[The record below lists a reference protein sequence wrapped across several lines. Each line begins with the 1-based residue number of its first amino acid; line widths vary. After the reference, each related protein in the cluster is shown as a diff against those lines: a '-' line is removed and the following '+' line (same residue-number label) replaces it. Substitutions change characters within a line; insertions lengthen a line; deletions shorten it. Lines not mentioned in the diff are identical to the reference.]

1 MTTGKRTTSY
11 RADEIILKM
20 CKHLSKRKMGRDTP
34 SGIARGIGINP
45 KTAQKYVEIG
55 KNLGIFK
62 TNIFESNNMLVVWI
76 NEKYKPI
83 LEDMR
88 SGKTYTLGS

>member
-1 MTTGKRTTSY
+1 MNAGKRTASF
-11 RADEIILKM
+11 RADEIILKI
-20 CKHLSKRKMGRDTP
+20 CRHLSKRQRGVDNP
-34 SGIARGIGINP
+34 ASIARGIGINP

-62 TNIFESNNMLVVWI
+62 TDMCTNMMIVWI
-76 NEKYKPI
+76 NDKYKPI

-88 SGKTYTLGS
+88 NGSR

>member
-1 MTTGKRTTSY
+1 MNAGKRTASY
-11 RADEIILKM
+11 RADEIILRI
-20 CKHLSKRKMGRDTP
+20 CSHLSKRQRGVDSP
-34 SGIARGIGINP
+34 ASIGRGIGINP

-62 TNIFESNNMLVVWI
+62 TDIFESNNMLLVWI
-76 NEKYKPI
+76 NDNYKII

-88 SGKTYTLGS
+88 KGI